1 MGGSRVSSQ
10 YEEDKIIAE
19 FFGDYVGTFLDL
31 GAGDGQLCS
40 NTEELAKRGWGGWC
54 VEPHAESFSAL
65 RKFYKGNKRVQLI
78 QAAVSRDGRLLE
90 FFHHYEQLST
100 GNPDLATSDECYRVA
115 SLTPSDI
122 ASLSKRF
129 DFVSL
134 DCEGMDQEI
143 AESGGVLF
151 RTTTLLCYEHDLPC
165 QAPVPSYTNNWERI
179 LKYLDFTKVV
189 GKTKGN
195 TLVTRP

>member
-1 MGGSRVSSQ
+1 MSSQ
-10 YEEDKIIAE
+10 YEEDKIIAD
-19 FFGDYVGTFLDL
+19 FFGDYLGTFLDL

-40 NTEELAKRGWGGWC
+40 NTEELVKRGWSGVC
-54 VEPHAESFSAL
+54 VEPHAESFSSL
-65 RKFYKGNKRVQLI
+65 RQLYKGHPRVQLVN
-78 QAAVSRDGRLLE
+78 AAVSCDARLLK

-100 GNPDLATSDECYRVA
+100 GNQDLATSDECYWVA
-115 SLTPSDI
+115 SLTPSDV
-122 ASLSKRF
+122 SKLSKRF
-129 DFVSL
+129 DFVSI

-151 RTTTLLCYEHDLPC
+151 RTTSLLCYEHDLPC
-165 QAPVPSYTNNWERI
+165 SAPDSSYDHKWKVI
-179 LKYLDFTKVV
+179 LDYLDFTRAV